1 MSPRTRKKK
10 CKELKRNIIE
20 TQSQNDSI
28 QIKNKKN
35 DLRKKKYQKN
45 PLPERDTKKRNI
57 EKILNKK
64 RQKAVLKAVFCQR
77 LRRIFSAVYYVKTN
91 PPEERVQVLLSENEL
106 KK

>member
-35 DLRKKKYQKN
+35 DLRKKEISEKSFARKRYKKKKYWENLEQKKTEGSVEGSI
-45 PLPERDTKKRNI
+45 LPEVKKN
-57 EKILNKK
+57 L
-64 RQKAVLKAVFCQR
+64 FGC
-77 LRRIFSAVYYVKTN
+77 
-91 PPEERVQVLLSENEL
+91 LLC
-106 KK
+106 

>member
-35 DLRKKKYQKN
+35 DLRKKEISEKSFARKRYKKKKY
-45 PLPERDTKKRNI
+45 
-57 EKILNKK
+57 
-64 RQKAVLKAVFCQR
+64 
-77 LRRIFSAVYYVKTN
+77 
-91 PPEERVQVLLSENEL
+91 
-106 KK
+106 

>member
-45 PLPERDTKKRNI
+45 SLPERDTKK
-57 EKILNKK
+57 
-64 RQKAVLKAVFCQR
+64 
-77 LRRIFSAVYYVKTN
+77 
-91 PPEERVQVLLSENEL
+91 
-106 KK
+106 